1 MRQLPSIILL
11 LLFLWQLAFS
21 QISGP
26 DDVNKARDLLQRQ
39 RQSIKNDS
47 ELSPTAKA
55 YKLLTLGLWK
65 EAKAILDDIPRR
77 ENSNICLSNPA
88 RRFLNG

>member
-21 QISGP
+21 QISDP
-26 DDVNKARDLLQRQ
+26 DDVNKARDLLQ

-65 EAKAILDDIPRR
+65 ETKAILDEIPRR

>member
-21 QISGP
+21 QISDP
-26 DDVNKARDLLQRQ
+26 DDVNKARDLLQ

-65 EAKAILDDIPRR
+65 EAKAIFDEIPRR